1 MENIKKRTINEI
13 RQVKDTNYI
22 PPLSYDAAKKEKNVE
37 IDPTHVEELIKNFP
51 NDYDLGH
58 ELRTYYLKL
67 CGKL

>member
-22 PPLSYDAAKKEKNVE
+22 PPLSHDDAKKEKNVE
-37 IDPTHVEELIKNFP
+37 IDPIHVEELIKNFS

-58 ELRTYYLKL
+58 EIRSYYLNL
-67 CGKL
+67 CGKI

>member
-1 MENIKKRTINEI
+1 MENIKKRTIDEI
-13 RQVKDTNYI
+13 RQVKDTVYT
-22 PPLSYDAAKKEKNVE
+22 PPLSYDGVKKENVK
-37 IDPTHVEELIKNFP
+37 IDPTHVEELIKNFS

>member
-1 MENIKKRTINEI
+1 MENIKKRTIDEI
-13 RQVKDTNYI
+13 RQVKDTVYS
-22 PPLSYDAAKKEKNVE
+22 PPLSYDDVKKENVK
-37 IDPTHVEELIKNFP
+37 IDPTHVEELIKNFS

>member
-22 PPLSYDAAKKEKNVE
+22 PPLSHTNIINENVE
-37 IDPTHVEELIKNFP
+37 IDPTHVVELIKNFP